1 MRGSLTAARLLT
13 LLLFLLLIAICSY
26 WALQILAPR
35 PAIAPSASIG
45 DAAAAPNLE
54 PATVLF
60 GSANAPAAAAA
71 SGSGNIQVSGV
82 AEAGPEGVVILSID
96 GKPGAAF
103 GVNSTVTE
111 GTVVKSVG
119 LDKVVLEQ
127 RGKLIELK
135 TPTRASLDILSSG
148 VGKARAPSDGSTAA
162 PVSTRTLAPPPPP
175 PPSSSAT
182 VAAAVP
188 AAAAAA
194 TATDATAAAVPA
206 AATPAAAGA
215 VAAATVATTAVA
227 TTTDAAAGGPGAR
240 RPAASARRRGRHVP
254 GRRRRSAVRCGAGIF
269 HCGFRTAAGPRSRAD
284 AGAAIA
290 VGAAVRTGTAAYPGA
305 VARSWTAG
313 PPGARPDSD
322 KHRKQLSCRI
332 ASGSNRTIVRRRVQ
346 RRG

>member
-1 MRGSLTAARLLT
+1 MRGSLTAVRLLT

-60 GSANAPAAAAA
+60 GSANAPTAAAA
-71 SGSGNIQVSGV
+71 SGAGNIQVSGV

-175 PPSSSAT
+175 PPPPQPSQ
-182 VAAAVP
+182 P
-188 AAAAAA
+188 QFQ
-194 TATDATAAAVPA
+194 P
-206 AATPAAAGA
+206 PQPPQQQQMQQQQLQQQQEQLQQQQLQQQQLQQQQMQQQA
-215 VAAATVATTAVA
+215 VAA
-227 TTTDAAAGGPGAR
+227 R
-240 RPAASARRRGRHVP
+240 RRRGRHVP
-254 GRRRRSAVRCGAGIF
+254 GRRRRSAVRRGAGLF
-269 HCGFRTAAGPRSRAD
+269 HCRLGAAAGPRSGAD
-284 AGAAIA
+284 AGTAIA
-290 VGAAVRTGTAAYPGA
+290 VGAADDTEAAAHPGA
-305 VARSWTAG
+305 VAAG
-313 PPGARPDSD
+313 AAAPPASGAGQARPC
-322 KHRKQLSCRI
+322 RKQLSCRI
-332 ASGSNRTIVRRRVQ
+332 ASGSNRTIVRRRVK

>member
-1 MRGSLTAARLLT
+1 MRGSLTAVRLLT

-60 GSANAPAAAAA
+60 GSANAPTAAAA
-71 SGSGNIQVSGV
+71 SGAGNIQVSGV

-148 VGKARAPSDGSTAA
+148 VGKARAPSDSSTAA

-175 PPSSSAT
+175 PPQPSQPQFQPPQPPQQQQMQQQQLQQQQEQLQQQQLQQQQLQQQQMQQQAGQAPGGQPLPPGGGAGGMSQGVGADPAQSGAAPGSS
-182 VAAAVP
+182 
-188 AAAAAA
+188 
-194 TATDATAAAVPA
+194 
-206 AATPAAAGA
+206 
-215 VAAATVATTAVA
+215 TAVS
-227 TTTDAAAGGPGAR
+227 GQR
-240 RPAASARRRGRHVP
+240 QVP
-254 GRRRRSAVRCGAGIF
+254 GQEPMPGLQSPSGQQM
-269 HCGFRTAAGPRSRAD
+269 TPRQQPAQ
-284 AGAAIA
+284 A
-290 VGAAVRTGTAAYPGA
+290 
-305 VARSWTAG
+305 
-313 PPGARPDSD
+313 
-322 KHRKQLSCRI
+322 Q
-332 ASGSNRTIVRRRVQ
+332 
-346 RRG
+346 